1 MKIQLFLDEDVHSGL
16 AHALRK
22 RGYDVSHAQELDR
35 KGRSDLDQLFFA
47 IGQERCLFTFN
58 VKDFVILHNEQVKAQ
73 QEHWGIIV
81 SKQLSFRETMSGLLN
96 LLQRYRKEEMK
107 DRASFIFWFTLWLM
121 NGLSFPRRA
130 WERAKRESVNY
141 CMVFLKDAKDR
152 LEFL

>member
-22 RGYDVSHAQELDR
+22 RGYDAIHAQELDR

-47 IGQERCLFTFN
+47 IE
-58 VKDFVILHNEQVKAQ
+58 

-81 SKQLSFRETMSGLLN
+81 SKQLPFRETMSRLLN
-96 LLQRYRKEEMK
+96 LLQRTSKEKMK
-107 DRASFIFWFTLWLM
+107 
-121 NGLSFPRRA
+121 
-130 WERAKRESVNY
+130 NY
-141 CMVFLKDAKDR
+141 